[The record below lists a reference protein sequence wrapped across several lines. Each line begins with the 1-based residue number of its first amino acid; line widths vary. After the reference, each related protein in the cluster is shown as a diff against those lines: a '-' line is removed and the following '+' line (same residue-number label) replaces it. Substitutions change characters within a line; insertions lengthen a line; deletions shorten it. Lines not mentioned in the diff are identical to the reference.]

1 MYVMVSSLKAR
12 KMELLSD
19 DAEIDGFI
27 SYLGGLGQKPFED
40 QDAID
45 KEQPK
50 KAAANR
56 LSLAG
61 DVSAEALA
69 EETSFL
75 ALHPRVQNAIL
86 TGEQIS
92 KMPPTRKSS
101 WAIVAHRR
109 VEKRKSS
116 RTRDARRKAEWRQA
130 IKELGLE
137 EAKRRHGVPAI
148 ESKRRAKDLRRRKDG
163 LRLRRRK
170 RRKGINAEKT
180 RRRQR
185 TKNTQRKQAA
195 ASFFAS
201 LKELQGRIDAH
212 VANPGKA
219 AEETLAEK
227 GYELMD
233 I

>member
-1 MYVMVSSLKAR
+1 MYVMASSLKAR
-12 KMELLSD
+12 KTELLCD

-27 SYLGGLGQKPFED
+27 SYLGGWGQKPFED

-61 DVSAEALA
+61 VVSAEALA

-101 WAIVAHRR
+101 WAIVAQRR
-109 VEKRKSS
+109 VEKRQRN
-116 RTRDARRKAEWRQA
+116 RTRDARRKAERRQA

-137 EAKRRHGVPAI
+137 EAKRRHGVPAMV
-148 ESKRRAKDLRRRKDG
+148 KRCAARSLRRQKWH
-163 LRLRRRK
+163 
-170 RRKGINAEKT
+170 KGGAEKT
-180 RRRQR
+180 RRRLR
-185 TKNTQRKQAA
+185 TKK
-195 ASFFAS
+195 
-201 LKELQGRIDAH
+201 
-212 VANPGKA
+212 
-219 AEETLAEK
+219 
-227 GYELMD
+227 
-233 I
+233 

>member
-1 MYVMVSSLKAR
+1 MASSLKAR
-12 KMELLSD
+12 KTELLND

-61 DVSAEALA
+61 DVCAEALA

-86 TGEQIS
+86 KGEQIS

-101 WAIVAHRR
+101 WAIQLRP
-109 VEKRKSS
+109 KRK
-116 RTRDARRKAEWRQA
+116 TRDALKRKKAEWRQA
-130 IKELGLE
+130 VKELGLE

-201 LKELQGRIDAH
+201 LKELQDRIDAY
-212 VANPGKA
+212 VAKPGKA